1 MSFDKILHNY
11 SSRIPTLS
19 AYYFLVS
26 NITDK
31 QIFSKNYGFNQE
43 EAFNLTM
50 EFLLFIFHKSIK
62 REHCLKEDLISFI
75 EELNLRVYKKD
86 LSCEKINALVGDLI
100 NNLANKGKVYNFTYF
115 NHDTK
120 TIEQHPV
127 RLLVTKDI
135 KQPNGSY
142 VLSYNLTT
150 ECYKLLLTTKEYDDI
165 FGIKVHQIVARLR
178 IQEGNFLAAKG
189 ELQDIIYKLNIQH
202 QSIDEYLK
210 AIKGDV
216 YYSRISKFTDLFSN
230 SLSTLEEEMTK
241 YEELGEI
248 VNGLIQDKETYVN
261 DAHSDERIKEIR
273 NAISQL
279 KDLVIGIREVKIHT
293 SNLIDRIQ
301 KFRIEYNEIFDQMLK
316 SITISKFDFKDVI
329 LGNIE
334 SNNVNIENL
343 SKLYS
348 SLFLPKIPN
357 IFYLDTPYKEQR
369 IIKDNLNK
377 DVEVDDDWYEL
388 DKTQEIEKQQ
398 RIEFNES
405 FYYNFMK
412 YLFLYGEK
420 HTVFTLKEFLNYYIS
435 EKRSIYMDLTS
446 DSKLLRDLLL
456 NLVGIE
462 NVELSKVK
470 EDLNKTTFTQMEEF
484 QIERI
489 IELMIQDI
497 NDLDYRFKE
506 LHIDDLDYT
515 ITINT
520 EIDLKEW
527 HCETITVPD
536 LKFTFTKP
544 Y

>member
-19 AYYFLVS
+19 AYYFLIS

-31 QIFSKNYGFNQE
+31 QIFSKNYGFEQE
-43 EAFNLTM
+43 EAFNLTI
-50 EFLLFIFHKSIK
+50 ELLLFIFHKSIK
-62 REHCLKEDLISFI
+62 REHCLKEDILSFI

-86 LSCEKINALVGDLI
+86 LNFEKINDLVGDLI

-115 NHDTK
+115 NHDK
-120 TIEQHPV
+120 KSIEQYPV
-127 RLLVTKDI
+127 RLLITKDI
-135 KQPNGSY
+135 KKPDGKY
-142 VLSYNLTT
+142 VLSYTLTS
-150 ECYKLLLTTKEYDDI
+150 ECYKILLATKEYDDL
-165 FGIKVHQIVARLR
+165 FQIKLNQIIARIR
-178 IQEGNFLAAKG
+178 IQEGDFLGAKS
-189 ELQDIIYKLNIQH
+189 EIQEIIYRLNIQY
-202 QSIDEYLK
+202 QSIEDY
-210 AIKGDV
+210 IKSIRGDV
-216 YYSRISKFTDLFSN
+216 YYSRISKFTDLFNN
-230 SLSTLEEEMTK
+230 SLSTLEEEMDK
-241 YEELGEI
+241 YEELNEI

-261 DAHSDERIKEIR
+261 DNHSDERINEIR

-279 KDLVIGIREVKIHT
+279 KDLVIGIREVKMHT
-293 SNLIDRIQ
+293 SKLIDRIQ
-301 KFRIEYNEIFDQMLK
+301 KFRIEYNEIFDQMIK

-334 SNNVNIENL
+334 RDRVNVENL

-348 SLFLPKIPN
+348 SLFLPKLPN

-369 IIKDNLNK
+369 IIKDNLNME
-377 DVEVDDDWYEL
+377 VEVGDDWYEL

-412 YLFLYGEK
+412 HLFLYGEK
-420 HTVFTLKEFLNYYIS
+420 YGVFTLKEFLNYYIS
-435 EKRSIYMDLTS
+435 EKKSIYMDITK

-456 NLVGIE
+456 NLVSIE
-462 NVELSKVK
+462 NIQLSKVK
-470 EDLNKTTFTQMEEF
+470 EDLKKTTFTQMEEF

-497 NDLDYRFKE
+497 EDLDYRLKE
-506 LHIDDLDYT
+506 FTIDDLDYT

-520 EIDLKEW
+520 EIDLEKLQ
-527 HCETITVPD
+527 CETVTVPD
-536 LKFTFTKP
+536 MKFTFTKQD
-544 Y
+544 